1 MDNALPTPRG
11 RDLRRTG
18 VRSVNRP
25 VAHGSQSGSP
35 ELDTDGLRPPKYLL
49 LIREKQEL
57 NIHQEEREWTLGPV
71 RAGAAVCPGI
81 TPRPTK
87 YLAQSVI

>member
-1 MDNALPTPRG
+1 MGNALPTPRG
-11 RDLRRTG
+11 RDLRGTG

-25 VAHGSQSGSP
+25 VAHASQSGSP

-57 NIHQEEREWTLGPV
+57 NIHQKKGNGLWVQLEQELLFV
-71 RAGAAVCPGI
+71 LV
-81 TPRPTK
+81 
-87 YLAQSVI
+87 